1 MQKETTILTD
11 LERTEWAFELVDHLL
26 LHINKDNGDNI
37 PFAIGTKVGQE
48 AIKIIKK
55 NGLAKFSSPFL
66 PGATL
71 TLTEKGKDVILAGG
85 IKNYLDFWGSK
96 AVNSIR

>member
-1 MQKETTILTD
+1 MEKKTTILTD
-11 LERTEWAFELVDHLL
+11 IERTEWAFELVDHLL
-26 LHINKDNGDNI
+26 HHINKENGDGI
-37 PFAIGTKVGQE
+37 PFAIRTKVGQE
-48 AIKIIKK
+48 AIRIIKK
-55 NGLAKFSSPFL
+55 NGLANFSGPFL

-96 AVNSIR
+96 AVNSMR